1 MVSLRWNSDWET
13 GHRTI
18 DRQHRQLFFQYE
30 LLKAAISDTDST
42 ARIPGLL
49 TFLASYLD
57 EHFREEER
65 EMAATNYPGSEA
77 HGLIH
82 GLMRREVAEIRNDI
96 ENDPSRLTAE
106 LLDSLLER
114 FVGHIGV
121 EDYSLVKHLENRRSV
136 GVA

>member
-1 MVSLRWNSDWET
+1 MVSLRWNADWET
-13 GHRTI
+13 GHRNI

-30 LLKAAISDTDST
+30 LLKAAVSDSAST

-77 HGLIH
+77 HRLVH
-82 GLMRREVAEIRNDI
+82 NLVRREVAKVRQDL
-96 ENDPSRLTAE
+96 ENDPSRLTVE
-106 LLDSLLER
+106 VLDTLLER
-114 FVGHIGV
+114 FVGHISV
-121 EDYSLVKHLENRRSV
+121 EDYSLVRHLEARRSA

>member
-1 MVSLRWNSDWET
+1 MVSLRWNSNWET
-13 GHRTI
+13 GHRNI
-18 DRQHRQLFFQYE
+18 DRQHRQLFFQFE
-30 LLKAAISDTDST
+30 LLKAAIGDTDSV
-42 ARIPGLL
+42 ARVPGLL
-49 TFLASYLD
+49 SFLASHLD

-77 HGLIH
+77 HRILHNLI
-82 GLMRREVAEIRNDI
+82 RREVAGVRNDI
-96 ENDPSRLTAE
+96 EIDPSKLTVE

-121 EDYSLVKHLENRRSV
+121 EDYSLVRHLEKRCPE